1 MTDAIATP
9 APLTE
14 PIFAPIQPPPP
25 VPTASS
31 PLQASLPPPQPFAF
45 TGSGSEFFRIWIVNL
60 LLSIVTLGIYSAWA
74 KVRTAKYFYN
84 NTTVAGANF
93 DYHGN
98 PISILKG
105 RLIALAAIATYYG
118 AAYISEGLGLALFFI
133 LAALMPWLLWKG
145 LQFSFYNSSYR
156 SVRFGFAG
164 STGKAYKVF
173 LLFPILTAFTL
184 YILWPFAHH
193 EIKRFV
199 HSQARFGRH
208 SFSFKSCAGDFY
220 IAYLFGL
227 ILMMGILLVFIVL
240 GGIAFFIA
248 YKSGGN
254 MKDVMKTIGP
264 ALIIGVV
271 LLYLSMFA
279 IAPLIMAKLQNSV
292 WNHTSLGDHTFVSN
306 LPVGQFVWVTLSNFF
321 FIALTLGLFIPFAKV
336 RLTRLKLSALSLVP
350 GGPLDH
356 FMAAAP
362 QQVGAT
368 GEGMADLLN
377 VDISL

>member
-25 VPTASS
+25 VPPASS
-31 PLQASLPPPQPFAF
+31 PLQASLPPPQPFVF

-98 PISILKG
+98 PLSILKG
-105 RLIALAAIATYYG
+105 RLIAVAAIATYSG
-118 AAYISEGLGLALFFI
+118 AGYISKGLGLALFLM
-133 LAALMPWLLWKG
+133 LAALLPWLLWKG

-173 LLFPILTAFTL
+173 LLFPILTPFTL
-184 YILWPFAHH
+184 YILLPFAHH

-199 HSQARFGRH
+199 HGEARFGRH

-220 IAYLFGL
+220 IAYVLGM
-227 ILMMGILLVFIVL
+227 ILMMGVLLVLMVL
-240 GGIAFFIA
+240 GGIAVFLA
-248 YKSGGN
+248 SLGVGG
-254 MKDVMKTIGP
+254 G
-264 ALIIGVV
+264 IGVV

-279 IAPLIMAKLQNSV
+279 IAPIIVAKLQNSV
-292 WNHTSLGDHTFVSN
+292 WNHTSLGEHTFVSN

-321 FIALTLGLFIPFAKV
+321 LIALTLGLFIPFAKV
-336 RLTRLKLSALSLVP
+336 RLARIKISALTFVP
-350 GGPLDH
+350 RGPLDH

-368 GEGMADLLN
+368 GEGMADLLD